1 MVREGGQKVLFP
13 RVVTIGAKAVLAK
26 YQQVSTLLS
35 DGEGAAV
42 SMADLQP
49 LKTYGWVLSEAQ
61 VEQVRKWLGIV
72 AARLGGGFGEAC
84 IQDKADGGHASASV
98 AAGGANSAS
107 SSVASSSA
115 GPVTK
120 KARAAEAKTA
130 NVHANMLCFLR
141 RHHSRLSLLIRFGP
155 GSRT

>member
-1 MVREGGQKVLFP
+1 MDVEEDVVREGGQKVLFP
-13 RVVTIGAKAVLAK
+13 RVVTLIGAKAVLAK

-61 VEQVRKWLGIV
+61 VEHVRKWLGIV

-98 AAGGANSAS
+98 AAGGSKFRFEL
-107 SSVASSSA
+107 
-115 GPVTK
+115 G
-120 KARAAEAKTA
+120 
-130 NVHANMLCFLR
+130 CFLVCSSCHEEGKDR
-141 RHHSRLSLLIRFGP
+141 RG
-155 GSRT
+155 